1 MKCIL
6 RRHIYICLALLPGCG
21 YVFDPDAFTFVKV
34 PVDAVSTDTQGEQ
47 LLNAVEASPT
57 AESAAR
63 RNVNR
68 RRDRDRSSP
77 RSDEVSDEGEVTE
90 SPSSAPQPSSGVGNT
105 DDSSITPSQPSSDV
119 DDQPSGDD
127 DNEDTA
133 VDDTT
138 ADDASPSVPD
148 ANTTVS
154 DETSPPGDDGNI
166 DLGGAVD
173 VAGKPGPDTES
184 STIKLVQ

>member
-47 LLNAVEASPT
+47 SLSAVEANPT
-57 AESAAR
+57 TESAAR

-68 RRDRDRSSP
+68 RRDSDRSSS
-77 RSDEVSDEGEVTE
+77 RSDDVSDDGAPTQ
-90 SPSSAPQPSSGVGNT
+90 STSATPQSASDATST
-105 DDSSITPSQPSSDV
+105 DDSTSPPSQPSSD
-119 DDQPSGDD
+119 D
-127 DNEDTA
+127 DNDEATG
-133 VDDTT
+133 
-138 ADDASPSVPD
+138 DDASPSVSD

-154 DETSPPGDDGNI
+154 NESSPPGDERNI
-166 DLGGAVD
+166 NLGGGLD
-173 VAGKPGPDTES
+173 IAGKITPE
-184 STIKLVQ
+184 